1 MMLGK
6 IGGKQID
13 DVKISGM
20 QNELVDVSVRL
31 ALLTV
36 LAGYLEFDKIVIKGK
51 KFVDKY
57 FFNRF
62 LSYVLND
69 KRAAPRTF
77 NIDIDFDGSDNH
89 ILQNGMDDYDLI
101 LSFSGGADST
111 AGLLYALD
119 KKLKVKPVYVGF
131 GQKNEK
137 EEIVYVKRILKK
149 LNIEPLII
157 MIDINEYI
165 DQDWK
170 RWKLGII
177 PARNYLFAAI
187 AGSVLSLSKS
197 KKSKIWICAH
207 QEEINTT
214 HTDKSKRFFKSA
226 SKILSNL
233 YGKDI
238 SVTTPFMNITK
249 PEILAYWHNKWEK
262 KYNLTVNETVSCYFG
277 NNCGV
282 CKACINRAVV
292 FCCAG
297 IEIEN
302 FKVNPFLDKKKLIQN
317 SYINSFDS
325 LHAERRLDFLF
336 ALNEQ
341 KSVLSKNLK
350 IFLELNY
357 KRYQKKINKRIK
369 FIRSVNNI

>member
-1 MMLGK
+1 MAQKEELNMMLGK

-214 HTDKSKRFFKSA
+214 HTDKSKR
-226 SKILSNL
+226 
-233 YGKDI
+233 
-238 SVTTPFMNITK
+238 
-249 PEILAYWHNKWEK
+249 
-262 KYNLTVNETVSCYFG
+262 
-277 NNCGV
+277 
-282 CKACINRAVV
+282 
-292 FCCAG
+292 
-297 IEIEN
+297 
-302 FKVNPFLDKKKLIQN
+302 
-317 SYINSFDS
+317 
-325 LHAERRLDFLF
+325 
-336 ALNEQ
+336 
-341 KSVLSKNLK
+341 
-350 IFLELNY
+350 
-357 KRYQKKINKRIK
+357 
-369 FIRSVNNI
+369 